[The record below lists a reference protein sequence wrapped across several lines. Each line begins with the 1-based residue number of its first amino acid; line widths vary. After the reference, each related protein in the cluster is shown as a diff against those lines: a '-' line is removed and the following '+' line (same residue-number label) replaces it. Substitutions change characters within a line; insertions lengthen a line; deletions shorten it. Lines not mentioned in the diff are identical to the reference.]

1 MKKLLLSLIYLL
13 TYGLPALAT
22 IWTAPITKSDLDAIG
37 KNSTNIASISDVKV
51 SLNNLDWI
59 FSVNGEGSNQ
69 WNKQFN
75 NGYVFGSK
83 NNPISSLSLYTTG
96 LSDKKITKITLDIG
110 GSSTNAAYE
119 VETVCGSFSKTETA
133 SGSDN
138 NSYTYSPSVT
148 GSPIAF
154 NIKST
159 NTGTANKTGVKITK
173 IEIEYSDDEIVTKT
187 PVELY
192 WPDFDNG
199 EISLSVGE
207 NVLLNAT
214 SNHEDLLN
222 FIDDITYTSEN
233 PDVAEVDENNY
244 LIAKTSGT
252 TTVTAAIPDSHA
264 TYSSNSLVL
273 NVTVTESGPTQV
285 AIPAATVNGKIL
297 EDNDEIFVNDA
308 IELSCATEDAIIKY
322 SFVSDGEMTIYDG
335 TPIILNKEDIYTL
348 YLEASKEGLES
359 SKLEITF
366 LVSKRQA
373 ELSYSADNVVAYL
386 DAADEFIVPSLYNPA
401 SLPVTFSSME
411 ESVATIDETTG
422 HITLMGEGETMIS
435 AVFNGNQEYE
445 NAEAFYILEVRGNK
459 PAVTTSSVTFNFE
472 KNEYGMTRYSGTTTN
487 YNEDVTEIFNDKD
500 IKLVKITATNG
511 ENGKNRLWTDGWRFH
526 RGSKITGTSNYNS
539 CEYTF
544 EVSMD
549 NYMISEVSFTGKL
562 ADSGKAT
569 ISAEGYDADSK
580 VWKGKAASIPF
591 KISTSDNMPIATVTV
606 TFEHD
611 IVKMP
616 ELFGQDGKLGLSHSD
631 GHEIYYKVVA
641 ENSQMRTVNR
651 DPAYDDNFQLYT
663 EPFILRDGET
673 IYAYAQHPHGM
684 VSEILAK
691 TYADI
696 ATGVENIASDDAEG
710 DVKYFNLQGVE
721 VENPADGIYIRIA
734 NGKAEKVIK

>member
-1 MKKLLLSLIYLL
+1 MKKLLLSLICLL
-13 TYGLPALAT
+13 AIGLPAIADTWSFKTTQT
-22 IWTAPITKSDLDAIG
+22 IKA
-37 KNSTNIASISDVKV
+37 NSEGFTTN
-51 SLNNLDWI
+51 LNNA
-59 FSVNGEGSNQ
+59 S
-69 WNKQFN
+69 
-75 NGYVFGSK
+75 
-83 NNPISSLSLYTTG
+83 
-96 LSDKKITKITLDIG
+96 
-110 GSSTNAAYE
+110 GSSTGNWTFTCNTGSAQGDKTNGPRFGSSSDPVKDGAILSLISSSIPANATITEIGLTIKGNAGGSKSNWNLK
-119 VETVCGSFSKTETA
+119 VNGISAATSLSFSGNTESTQKWSNLNLKGNEITIILNGNA
-133 SGSDN
+133 TSGFHL
-138 NSYTYSPSVT
+138 
-148 GSPIAF
+148 A
-154 NIKST
+154 
-159 NTGTANKTGVKITK
+159 GVS
-173 IEIEYSDDEIVTKT
+173 IEYTTVTKT

-273 NVTVTESGPTQV
+273 NVTVTETEPTQV
-285 AIPAATVNGKIL
+285 AVPEATVNGKIL

-335 TPIILNKEDIYTL
+335 TPILLNKEDIYTL

-422 HITLMGEGETMIS
+422 HITLMGEGETMIY
-435 AVFNGNQEYE
+435 ATFNGNDEYE
-445 NAEAFYILEVRGNK
+445 NAEAYYILEVKGNK
-459 PAVTTSSVTFNFE
+459 PSVTTSSVTFDFV
-472 KNEYGMTRYSGTTTN
+472 NETYGMTRYSGNTTE

-500 IKLVKITATNG
+500 IKLVKIKVTNG
-511 ENGKNRLWTDGWRFH
+511 ENSKNRLWTDGWRFH

-549 NYMISEVSFTGKL
+549 NYMISEVSFTGTL
-562 ADSGKAT
+562 ANSAKAT

-710 DVKYFNLQGVE
+710 NVKYFNLQGVE